1 MDATHVP
8 VGDVA
13 HEHSVDGHVEH
24 LHEHGRRQPR
34 DDHHQRRRR
43 DRVVHLQQSDS
54 SQQAAVGSQEP
65 AADSQ

>member
-1 MDATHVP
+1 MSKVYLVCVLWHPEVLLT

-13 HEHSVDGHVEH
+13 HEHGVDGHVEH

-43 DRVVHLQQSDS
+43 DRVVHLQH
-54 SQQAAVGSQEP
+54 AAVSQ
-65 AADSQ
+65 